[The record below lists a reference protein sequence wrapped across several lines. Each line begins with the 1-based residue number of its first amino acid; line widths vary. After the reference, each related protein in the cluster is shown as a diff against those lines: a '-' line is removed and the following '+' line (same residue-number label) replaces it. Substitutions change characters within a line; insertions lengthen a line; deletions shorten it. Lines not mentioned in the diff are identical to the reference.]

1 MTKWMFCGLLALA
14 CWVSCVSLRADTVK
28 PTQEDPYEKKKA
40 ECQALDVPFDKLKL
54 DAASYRGQ
62 VVEVSGKITG
72 IIISPRAKTI
82 IVEAST
88 GGSVFVAN
96 AQDDPLIVNGSR
108 VRVLGRVPSDAVTLT
123 ELDFVAIASPA
134 PERREPIVTQTA
146 VIQGKPSPPPAPS
159 NRPSTLASRGAPP
172 VNGASS
178 AMQQNSG
185 SPAPPS
191 VNASGNW
198 LEQRIAAL
206 KPQYKQVIA
215 RFNPRLSDAQRDQFT
230 EAILRFSAAYGVD
243 ARLIVAIIAVE
254 SSFDPNSTSHSG
266 AMGLGQLMPGTASG
280 MGVTNAYDPMQ
291 NIAATVK
298 LIRGHLGKYK
308 DKPDAFNLALAAY
321 NAGSGAVRR
330 HGGVPPF
337 KETTRYIWKVYN
349 LYKQLAPDM
358 FQ

>member
-1 MTKWMFCGLLALA
+1 MRKWMFCGLLV
-14 CWVSCVSLRADTVK
+14 WGGGVSCVSLRADTTT
-28 PTQEDPYEKKKA
+28 PTKEDAYEKKKA

-54 DAASYRGQ
+54 YAASYRGQ

-72 IIISPRAKTI
+72 IILSLRAKTI
-82 IVEAST
+82 IVETSA
-88 GGSVFVAN
+88 GGSVFVTN
-96 AQDDPLIVNGSR
+96 VQDNPLIVNGNR

-123 ELDFVAIASPA
+123 ELEFVAMAPPA
-134 PERREPIVTQTA
+134 AERREPIVTEA
-146 VIQGKPSPPPAPS
+146 AIIQGKPSPPPAPS
-159 NRPSTLASRGAPP
+159 NRPSTLTARGTPQNPNPP
-172 VNGASS
+172 ASS
-178 AMQQNSG
+178 APN
-185 SPAPPS
+185 
-191 VNASGNW
+191 VSGNW

-230 EAILRFSAAYGVD
+230 EAILRFSAAHGVD

-280 MGVTNAYDPMQ
+280 MGVTNAYDPIQ

-298 LIRGHLGKYK
+298 LIRGHLEKYK
-308 DKPDAFNLALAAY
+308 DRPDAFNLALAAY

>member
-1 MTKWMFCGLLALA
+1 MTKWMLFGLLA
-14 CWVSCVSLRADTVK
+14 WGSWVSLRADTITPIQADV
-28 PTQEDPYEKKKA
+28 YEKKKA
-40 ECQALDVPFDKLKL
+40 ECQAFDVPFDKLKL
-54 DAASYRGQ
+54 NAASYRGQ
-62 VVEVSGKITG
+62 VVEISGKITG
-72 IIISPRAKTI
+72 LIVSPRAKTI
-82 IVEAST
+82 IVEASA
-88 GGSVFVAN
+88 GGSVFVTN
-96 AQDDPLIVNGSR
+96 VQDDPLLANGNR

-123 ELDFVAIASPA
+123 ELEFIAIAPPA
-134 PERREPIVTQTA
+134 PERHEPIITETA
-146 VIQGKPSPPPAPS
+146 IIQGKSSPSPPPS

-172 VNGASS
+172 ANEASS
-178 AMQQNSG
+178 VRQQHSG

-191 VNASGNW
+191 PNASGHW

-254 SSFDPNSTSHSG
+254 SSFDPNSTSSSG

-280 MGVTNAYDPMQ
+280 MGVTNAYDPIQ

-298 LIRGHLGKYK
+298 LIRGHLEKYK

-330 HGGVPPF
+330 YGGVPPF
-337 KETTRYIWKVYN
+337 KETTRYLWKVYN